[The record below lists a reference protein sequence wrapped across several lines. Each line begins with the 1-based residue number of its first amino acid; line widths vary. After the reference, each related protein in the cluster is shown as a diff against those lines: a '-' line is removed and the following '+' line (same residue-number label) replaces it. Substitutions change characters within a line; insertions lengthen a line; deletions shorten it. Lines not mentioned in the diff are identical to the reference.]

1 MSEDEQDGNSRIGRT
16 MNESFI
22 QKLKRI
28 HLRDVVHVFLFV
40 LALIP
45 AAVYRRK
52 RPHLWLICENRD
64 EARDNGYWFFRY
76 LREQQ
81 PQVDAV
87 YAINPRCAEH
97 ARVSSIGP
105 VVPFGSFRHW
115 IYYLTAEVNISSQ
128 KYGKPNAAVCY
139 ALEVLL
145 GWLRNRRVFLQHGV
159 TKDDLPFLHNEKAR
173 YSLFCCAAQPEYEF
187 VRDRFGYPEG
197 VVQLLGFCRFDH
209 LLHAEADKDLILIV
223 PTWRMD
229 LQRHKDEGM
238 FLQSEYYRHWNALLT
253 DGRLAE
259 LLRFYGK
266 HAVFCVHREMA
277 QFESYFMSHDE
288 VIRVLSWKEADIAS
302 LLQRAALLLT
312 DYSSVFMDTAFME
325 RPVLYY
331 QFDREDFRAHHLPQG
346 YFDYDRDGFG
356 PVCSSEEQLLE
367 KLDARLSHGCV
378 LEPRYRE
385 RIHAFYTLHDDRSCE
400 RTFRAIQKMVG
411 KNDHDKQS

>member
-1 MSEDEQDGNSRIGRT
+1 

-45 AAVYRRK
+45 AAVYRQK
-52 RPHLWLICENRD
+52 RPHLWLICENRN
-64 EARDNGYWFFRY
+64 EARDNGYWLFRY

-87 YAINPRCAEH
+87 YAINPHCSEYT
-97 ARVSSIGP
+97 RVAPLGP
-105 VVPFGSFRHW
+105 VIAYGSFRHW
-115 IYYLTAEVNISSQ
+115 IFYLAAEVNISSQ

-139 ALEVLL
+139 VLEVLL
-145 GWLRNRRVFLQHGV
+145 GWLHNRRVFLQHGV
-159 TKDDLPFLHNEKAR
+159 TQNDLPFLHNEKAR

-229 LQRHKDEGM
+229 LQRHKDAEL
-238 FLQSEYYRHWNALLT
+238 FLQSEYYRHWNALLS
-253 DGRLAE
+253 GGKLSE
-259 LLRFYGK
+259 LLRAHGK
-266 HAVFCVHREMA
+266 NAVFCVHREMA

-356 PVCSSEEQLLE
+356 PVCQTEDRLLSELEQAFRLE
-367 KLDARLSHGCV
+367 CRLDPV
-378 LEPRYRE
+378 YLERVR
-385 RIHAFYTLHDDRSCE
+385 AFYSLHDNRSCE
-400 RTFRAIQKMVG
+400 RTFHAIEAILPR
-411 KNDHDKQS
+411 